1 METIILASGSPRRKK
16 LLQKIGVTFEVHSS
30 EVNEDYESHWS
41 PSQIVQ
47 TLADRKAR
55 AVAPDYSNA
64 LIIGADTIVTYN
76 NEILEKP
83 TTLSEAN
90 TMLQRL
96 SGHSHEVLTGV
107 SLLKTDTS
115 NNLTDSTTFVETTKV
130 IFGDINPKLINTY
143 VATANPMDKAGAYGI
158 QDPHGALFVEA
169 IEGDYYNVVGFP
181 LHSFYNAITSFA
193 PEFLSQQNLYQYSDD
208 S

>member
-16 LLQKIGVTFEVHSS
+16 LLKKIGLTFKVHASDIA
-30 EVNEDYESHWS
+30 EDYDSHWS
-41 PSQIVQ
+41 ASKIVK

-55 AVAPDYSNA
+55 AVASQYGNA
-64 LIIGADTIVTYN
+64 LVIGADTIVIYDDQ
-76 NEILEKP
+76 ILEKP
-83 TTLSEAN
+83 ATPSEAN

-96 SGHSHEVLTGV
+96 SGHSHKVLTGV

-115 NNLTDSTTFVETTKV
+115 NNITNGTTFIETTNV
-130 IFGDINPKLINTY
+130 IFGDLNPELIAAY
-143 VATANPMDKAGAYGI
+143 VTTKSPMDKAGAYGI
-158 QDPHGALFVEA
+158 QDPHGALFVKA

-181 LHSFYNAITSFA
+181 LHSFYNTIASFA
-193 PEFLSQQNLYQYSDD
+193 PEVLSQQKFYRYSDD

>member
-16 LLQKIGVTFEVHSS
+16 LLQKIGVPFEVHSS

-55 AVAPDYSNA
+55 TVAPDYSNA

-83 TTLSEAN
+83 TTLSEAK

-107 SLLKTDTS
+107 SLLKTDAS

-130 IFGDINPKLINTY
+130 IFGDINPKLISAY

-193 PEFLSQQNLYQYSDD
+193 PEFLSQQKIY
-208 S
+208 